1 MSRKQNQCAG
11 FHAFNSLL
19 LSHLFKSRIFG
30 ARVKNDPFRAQ
41 VQNIIYPF
49 RLPLGIDIQRY
60 GVYIRQRRLAVDN
73 RHTVY
78 FSFFYSQGDRR
89 MPVLTKHPEC
99 PEAVTFGVIA
109 CSNDN
114 GLSGPV
120 FTHGAELSLN
130 KELIYY
136 FWAKIERMSR
146 YYFIILVSVVLM
158 ASSCAINKDLMFRTS
173 TDYVFDNP
181 RADSTLDEFTLVP
194 NDLITFEVYTN
205 DGSVVIETYTN
216 TTGSGTGSMF
226 GGGTKQFLLDG
237 NGDVVLPVVG
247 KVHAAGMTIN
257 EFQDFLKAEYAKILV
272 NPFVQVKVL
281 NRRVVVFPGRAGL
294 GQVVGLDQ
302 PNIRLIEVIARAGG
316 MGERAD
322 ASRIKVI
329 RNVDSKHEVYQLDL
343 SKIEGIA
350 QAEMIVESG
359 DIIYIE
365 SNPNLIKEF
374 SSDFLPAVQI
384 ISTVFFT
391 IILFR
396 RL

>member
-1 MSRKQNQCAG
+1 M
-11 FHAFNSLL
+11 
-19 LSHLFKSRIFG
+19 
-30 ARVKNDPFRAQ
+30 
-41 VQNIIYPF
+41 
-49 RLPLGIDIQRY
+49 
-60 GVYIRQRRLAVDN
+60 
-73 RHTVY
+73 
-78 FSFFYSQGDRR
+78 
-89 MPVLTKHPEC
+89 
-99 PEAVTFGVIA
+99 
-109 CSNDN
+109 
-114 GLSGPV
+114 
-120 FTHGAELSLN
+120 
-130 KELIYY
+130 IYY